1 MPRKLIR
8 RFIPDHDTLRNST
21 VLSWLGD
28 GITNPQLWH
37 LNRRSVSGAVA
48 VGLFVGWLPVPMQT
62 ALAAFLAMI
71 LHVNLPVSALLV
83 WISNPFTIPALL
95 YAAYSAGARLLGIRV
110 NFGQFEPSLSWFM
123 HQLQDSWQPLL
134 AGCLFLG
141 TLSALVGFFL
151 TRILW
156 RVSLLRRWEE
166 RRRRKLALKDAAL
179 AKR

>member
-8 RFIPDHDTLRNST
+8 RFIPDRETLHKNS
-21 VLSWLGD
+21 VFSWLGE
-28 GITNPQLWH
+28 GITSPQLWH

-48 VGLFVGWLPVPMQT
+48 IGLFVGWLPVPMQT
-62 ALAAFLAMI
+62 VLAAFLAMV

-95 YAAYSAGARLLGIRV
+95 YAAYQTGARLLGIRV
-110 NFGQFEPSLSWFM
+110 NFSEFEPSLSWFM

-141 TLSALVGFFL
+141 ALSALIGFFL
-151 TRILW
+151 TRLLW
-156 RVSLLRRWEE
+156 RVALIRRWEE
-166 RRRRKLALKDAAL
+166 RRRKSSLKNAAL